1 MAKEKLNNVSLGIFV
16 LMGLIFL
23 ILTLY
28 LLGKNKNLFEPSFNL
43 KARFANVNGLRAGNN
58 VNFAGIQVGTVK
70 KVKILSDT
78 LVEVTMAIDKKVK
91 KFIMK
96 NAEVAIGTEGLVGN
110 KIVNI
115 NASPVPSTPADEGD
129 LLKTKK
135 STDIEEMLK
144 TLDKTNSNVALIS
157 EELKQ
162 TVRSINESK
171 ALWAIF
177 NDSTLPQGIRKS
189 VTNIRSATARVN
201 NFADQLNQLIT
212 DVRNGKGTI
221 GNLLTDTVF
230 VHNLNEAA
238 VKIKE
243 VGENANDVAGNLNR
257 LAEDIRSELNDG
269 KGSLNLVMKDTSI
282 TGNIRRS
289 LENIEQATGKLD
301 TNMEAMRHH
310 FLFRSYFK
318 KLEKEQVKKEQNK
331 N

>member
-23 ILTLY
+23 ILALY
-28 LLGKNKNLFEPSFNL
+28 LLGKNKNLFEPSFIL
-43 KARFANVNGLRAGNN
+43 KAHFSNVNGLRVGNN
-58 VNFAGIQVGTVK
+58 VNFAGIHVGTVK

-78 LVEVTMAIDKKVK
+78 LIEVIMAIDKKVQ

-96 NAEVAIGTEGLVGN
+96 NAEVSIGTEGLVGN

-115 NASPVPSTPADEGD
+115 NSGTEPSTPVEIGD
-129 LLKTKK
+129 LLATKK
-135 STDIEEMLK
+135 STDIEEMLQ
-144 TLDKTNSNVALIS
+144 TLDKTNRNIALIS
-157 EELKQ
+157 EDLKV

-171 ALWAIF
+171 ALWTIL

-189 VTNIRSATARVN
+189 VTNIRAATIKTN

-230 VHNLNEAA
+230 VHNLNIAA
-238 VKIKE
+238 DKIKE
-243 VGENANDVAGNLNR
+243 VGKNANEVADNLNR
-257 LAEDIRSELNDG
+257 LTDDIRSQMNEG
-269 KGSLNLVMKDTSI
+269 KGSLNLVMKDTAI
-282 TGNIRRS
+282 AGNIRRS

-310 FLFRSYFK
+310 FLFRGYFK
-318 KLEKEQVKKEQNK
+318 KLEKEQAKKEQSK

>member
-1 MAKEKLNNVSLGIFV
+1 
-16 LMGLIFL
+16 
-23 ILTLY
+23 
-28 LLGKNKNLFEPSFNL
+28 
-43 KARFANVNGLRAGNN
+43 VNGLRAGNN